1 MAAARRLRIVAADL
15 EAERESRAEAVE
27 AARSEGR
34 SEGRGEG
41 RSEALAAMQS
51 TLSAAH
57 GAALEAARSEAA
69 QLREERD
76 EARAWLQR
84 AAAEEQRKQLSGARA
99 ALCESVRAATAAQLR
114 WGQR

>member
-27 AARSEGR
+27 AAR

-84 AAAEEQRKQLSGARA
+84 AAADAATQLSSDANA
-99 ALCESVRAATAAQLR
+99 EACKTTPNT
-114 WGQR
+114 GQKHTPR